1 MPIYQF
7 YCENCGPFEQRRSFQ
22 EAGQP
27 LECLK
32 CGDPATRVFTP
43 PSLYKTSA
51 ATRIA
56 HARNE
61 KSAHE
66 PRVERRA
73 VNEDTS
79 SAHPHPHPHPHHHH
93 PTQQHGPKRPWMIG
107 H

>member
-27 LECLK
+27 LECSR
-32 CGDPATRVFTP
+32 CGDPAMRVFTP

-66 PRVERRA
+66 PRVEHRA
-73 VNEDTS
+73 VSEEPS
-79 SAHPHPHPHPHHHH
+79 STPHLHHH
-93 PTQQHGPKRPWMIG
+93 PAHQHGPKRPWMIG